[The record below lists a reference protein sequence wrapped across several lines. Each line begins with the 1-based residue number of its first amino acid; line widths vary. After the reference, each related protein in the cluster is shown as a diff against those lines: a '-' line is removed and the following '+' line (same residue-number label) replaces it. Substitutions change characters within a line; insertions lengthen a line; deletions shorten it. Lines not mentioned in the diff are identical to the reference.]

1 MEHKSF
7 EQLHRNASLTKHP
20 LLYITR
26 DERLC
31 RWADLL
37 EREPKRRLLTLHRL
51 EFVSRSE
58 RPYLRADDSAIEVAF
73 ADPLLRAS
81 GLTGD
86 SYGEARAFFG
96 LSERQAHRLLCSCIN
111 GYAVEARRV
120 ATNLRRMASRQS
132 RWAALIRVCRS
143 GLTLLRPATRP
154 AC

>member
-1 MEHKSF
+1 MEHQSF
-7 EQLHRNASLTKHP
+7 EQLHRNANLIKHP
-20 LLYITR
+20 LLYATR
-26 DERLC
+26 DERLY

-37 EREPKRRLLTLHRL
+37 DQEPNRRLVTLHRL

-58 RPYLRADDSAIEVAF
+58 RPNLRSDDSPIEVAF
-73 ADPLLRAS
+73 TDPLLRAS

-120 ATNLRRMASRQS
+120 AINLRKMTSQQS
-132 RWAALIRVCRS
+132 RWESLIRICRS
-143 GLTLLRPATRP
+143 RLSSLRPNSRIVD
-154 AC
+154 